1 MPLAI
6 LETKMSRVRRPRV
19 RVNLLYLQQRENLT
33 ERWSCGRK
41 EVKNRES
48 YVICEKGVFE
58 GKLKFL
64 RREES
69 CLGKM

>member
-1 MPLAI
+1 
-6 LETKMSRVRRPRV
+6 MSHDGRPQV
-19 RVNLLYLQQRENLT
+19 RVNPLYLQQRENLA

>member
-1 MPLAI
+1 
-6 LETKMSRVRRPRV
+6 
-19 RVNLLYLQQRENLT
+19 LQQRENLT

-58 GKLKFL
+58 GKLKSL

>member
-1 MPLAI
+1 
-6 LETKMSRVRRPRV
+6 MSHDGRPQV
-19 RVNLLYLQQRENLT
+19 RVNPLYLQQRENLA
-33 ERWSCGRK
+33 ERGSCGRK